1 MKIKVSNYIS
11 DFFVRNG
18 INAVFSVTGGG
29 AMHLNDAFGH
39 QEGMRC
45 TYNHNEQGSAIAAEG
60 YARVT
65 GRPAVCCVTSGP
77 GGTNAITG
85 VVGGWLDSIPMFV
98 VSGQV
103 KRETTIWSVPE
114 LPLRQLGDQEF
125 DIVRTVANMTKYCA
139 MVTNADDIS
148 YHLEKAL
155 YLCGHGRPGPVWLD
169 IPLDIQGAM
178 VDTENLKHF
187 SPDEISDAFSPVSQ
201 ETAAAV
207 IEKIKSAK
215 APMIVAGTGITLSGA
230 CEDFLKLAEKL
241 KIPVAT
247 EWAGNDILSPDSPY
261 FAGVPS
267 TMGTRGGN
275 FTVQNC
281 DLMLSIGCRLNIRMI
296 GYTKHEFAQKAYK
309 IVVDIDDAELK
320 KPSIIPD
327 MPICAD
333 AGDFIRA
340 LLMQD
345 YESDGR
351 HSGWLKWAKGI
362 SEKYPLVLDE
372 YRGTE
377 KLNPYVFLEALFDRL
392 GSDDVVACAN
402 GSACVMTFQSCRPKQ
417 GQRVFGNSG
426 CASMGYGMPAAL
438 GAAVARDGKRVVCID
453 GDGSIMMNLQ
463 ELQTISHNKL
473 NVKIFMISNNGY
485 LSILQTQSRFFDPP
499 LVGVGPDNGVSF
511 PDFRKLA
518 DAFGISYTSLKN
530 DSELE
535 TITKALD
542 ADGPVLCEVFV
553 DENQLFVPKLSSK
566 VLPSG
571 EIVSSDYEDL
581 FPFLDREEY
590 ESNRYIYEP

>member
-1 MKIKVSNYIS
+1 
-11 DFFVRNG
+11 
-18 INAVFSVTGGG
+18 
-29 AMHLNDAFGH
+29 MHLNDAFGH
-39 QEGMRC
+39 QKGIRC
-45 TYNHNEQGSAIAAEG
+45 IYNHNEQGSAIAAEG

-65 GRPAVCCVTSGP
+65 GKPAVCCVTSGP

-85 VVGGWLDSIPMFV
+85 VIGGWLDSIPMFV

-114 LPLRQLGDQEF
+114 LSLRQLGDQEF
-125 DIVRTVANMTKYCA
+125 DIIHTVANMTKYCV
-139 MVTNADDIS
+139 MVTDTNDIA

-155 YLCGHGRPGPVWLD
+155 YLCGHGRKGPVWLD
-169 IPLDIQGAM
+169 IPLDIQGAS
-178 VDTENLKHF
+178 VETDSLRHF
-187 SPDEISDAFSPVSQ
+187 SSKEISDEFSPVTN

-207 IEKIKSAK
+207 IEKIKTAK
-215 APMIVAGTGITLSGA
+215 APLIIVGTGITLSGA
-230 CEDFLKLAEKL
+230 VGDFLRLADKL

-281 DLMLSIGCRLNIRMI
+281 DLLLSIGCRLNIRMI
-296 GYTKHEFAQKAYK
+296 GYTRHQFAKNAYK
-309 IVVDIDDAELK
+309 IVVDIDKSELK
-320 KPSIIPD
+320 KPTIIPD

-340 LLMQD
+340 LLSQN
-345 YESDGR
+345 YEADGR
-351 HSGWLKWAKGI
+351 HDRWLKWARDVNA
-362 SEKYPLVLDE
+362 KYLLVADE
-372 YRGTE
+372 YRGAE
-377 KLNPYVFLEALFDRL
+377 KLNPYVFLEGLFDRL

-426 CASMGYGMPAAL
+426 CASMGYGLPAAL
-438 GAAVARDGKRVVCID
+438 GAAVARGGKRVVCID

-463 ELQTISHNKL
+463 ELQTISHYRL
-473 NVKIFMISNNGY
+473 NVKIFMINNNGY
-485 LSILQTQSRFFDPP
+485 LSILQTQSRFFSPP
-499 LVGVGPDNGVSF
+499 LVGVNPESGVSF
-511 PDFRKLA
+511 PDFSKLA
-518 DAFGISYTSLKN
+518 DAFGIRYMSLKN

-535 TITKALD
+535 TVSEALNCN
-542 ADGPVLCEVFV
+542 GPVFCEVFV
-553 DENQLFVPKLSSK
+553 DENQFFVPKLSSK

-571 EIVSSDYEDL
+571 EIVSAEYDDL
-581 FPFLDREEY
+581 YPFLDRAEY
-590 ESNRYIYEP
+590 ESNRYIY

>member
-1 MKIKVSNYIS
+1 MKCKVSNYIS
-11 DFFVRNG
+11 DFFVKYG
-18 INAVFSVTGGG
+18 IDTVFTVTGGG

-39 QEGMRC
+39 QAGLRC
-45 TYNHNEQGSAIAAEG
+45 IYNHNEQGSAVAAEG

-65 GRPAVCCVTSGP
+65 NKPAVCCVTSGP

-114 LPLRQLGDQEF
+114 LGLRQLGDQEF
-125 DIVRTVANMTKYCA
+125 DIVHTVANLTKYCA
-139 MVTNADDIS
+139 MVTDADEIA

-155 YLCGHGRPGPVWLD
+155 YLCRHGRPGPVWLD
-169 IPLDIQGAM
+169 MPLDIQGAHIET
-178 VDTENLKHF
+178 DNLRHF
-187 SPDEISDAFSPVSQ
+187 SPNEISDSFSPVSD
-201 ETAAAV
+201 ETAEAV
-207 IEKIKSAK
+207 IEKIKAAK
-215 APMIVAGTGITLSGA
+215 APVIVVGTGITLSGA
-230 CEDFLKLAEKL
+230 GGDFLRLADKL
-241 KIPVAT
+241 KIPVVT
-247 EWAGNDILSPDSPY
+247 EWAGNDILSPESPY

-296 GYTKHEFAQKAYK
+296 GYTRHQFAQKAYK
-309 IVVDIDDAELK
+309 IIVDIDEKELK
-320 KPSIIPD
+320 KPTMIPD
-327 MPICAD
+327 MPVCAD

-340 LLMQD
+340 LLKQE
-345 YESDGR
+345 YEADGR
-351 HSGWLKWAKGI
+351 HNRWLKWVQDVSA
-362 SEKYPLVLDE
+362 KYPMVLDE
-372 YRGTE
+372 YRDTE
-377 KLNPYVFLEALFDRL
+377 KLNPYVFLEGLFDRL

-426 CASMGYGMPAAL
+426 CASMGYGLPAAL

-463 ELQTISHNKL
+463 ELQTIYHNNL
-473 NVKIFMISNNGY
+473 NVKIFLINNNGY
-485 LSILQTQSRFFDPP
+485 LSILQTQERFFTPP

-511 PDFRKLA
+511 PDFKKIA
-518 DAFGISYTSLKN
+518 DAFGIRYMSLKN
-530 DSELE
+530 DAELNVISE
-535 TITKALD
+535 ALD
-542 ADGPVLCEVFV
+542 ADGPVFCEVFV
-553 DENQLFVPKLSSK
+553 DENQFFVPKLSSK

-571 EIVSSDYEDL
+571 EIVSADYDDL
-581 FPFLDREEY
+581 YPFLDRDEY
-590 ESNRYIYEP
+590 EANRYIY

>member
-1 MKIKVSNYIS
+1 MKCKVSNYIS
-11 DFFVRNG
+11 EFFVRNG
-18 INAVFSVTGGG
+18 IDTVFSVTGGG

-39 QEGMRC
+39 QKGIRC
-45 TYNHNEQGSAIAAEG
+45 IYNHNEQGSAIAAEG

-65 GRPAVCCVTSGP
+65 GKPAVCCVTSGP

-98 VSGQV
+98 ISGQV
-103 KRETTIWSVPE
+103 KRETTIWSVPG

-125 DIVRTVANMTKYCA
+125 DIVHTVANMTKYCA
-139 MVTNADDIS
+139 MVNGADEIA

-155 YLCGHGRPGPVWLD
+155 YLCRHGRQGPVWLD
-169 IPLDIQGAM
+169 IPLDIQGAS
-178 VDTENLKHF
+178 VETDSLRHF
-187 SPDEISDAFSPVSQ
+187 SADEIPDDFSPVTR

-207 IEKIKSAK
+207 MEKIKAAK
-215 APMIVAGTGITLSGA
+215 APLIIAGTGITLSGA
-230 CEDFLKLAEKL
+230 GGDFLRLADKL

-296 GYTKHEFAQKAYK
+296 GYTRHQFAKNAYK
-309 IVVDIDDAELK
+309 IVVDIDKNELK
-320 KPSIIPD
+320 KPTIIPD

-340 LLMQD
+340 LLSQD
-345 YESDGR
+345 YEADGR
-351 HSGWLKWAKGI
+351 HDRWLSWVRDINA
-362 SEKYPLVLDE
+362 KYPLVVDE

-377 KLNPYVFLEALFDRL
+377 KINPYVFLEGLFDRL

-426 CASMGYGMPAAL
+426 CASMGYGLPAAL
-438 GAAVARDGKRVVCID
+438 GASVARGGKRVVCID

-463 ELQTISHNKL
+463 ELQTISHYGL
-473 NVKIFMISNNGY
+473 NVKIFMINNNGY
-485 LSILQTQSRFFDPP
+485 LSIVQTQSRFFSPP
-499 LVGVGPDNGVSF
+499 LVGVGPESGVSF
-511 PDFRKLA
+511 PDFSKLA
-518 DAFGISYTSLKN
+518 DAFGIRYMSLKN

-535 TITKALD
+535 TVSKALN
-542 ADGPVLCEVFV
+542 ADGPVFCEVFV
-553 DENQLFVPKLSSK
+553 DEKQFFVPKLTSK
-566 VLPSG
+566 VLPTG
-571 EIVSSDYEDL
+571 EIVSSEYDDL
-581 FPFLDREEY
+581 YPFLDREEY
-590 ESNRYIYEP
+590 KANRYIY